1 MKHRIPS
8 TVEESCFTRLRRT
21 EGSAKPKAGLRDGT
35 GGKEVG
41 AFLGTSQ
48 RVGVEEK
55 SGAAAAAT
63 DLGKTR
69 GVAEKHEKKSVSGK
83 SERH

>member
-1 MKHRIPS
+1 M
-8 TVEESCFTRLRRT
+8 EESCFTRLRRT
-21 EGSAKPKAGLRDGT
+21 GGSAKPRAGLRNGT

-48 RVGVEEK
+48 RVGVEEE
-55 SGAAAAAT
+55 SCAAAAAT

-69 GVAEKHEKKSVSGK
+69 GVAEKHEKKSAGDLRGTK
-83 SERH
+83 WPKTQ

>member
-1 MKHRIPS
+1 M
-8 TVEESCFTRLRRT
+8 EESCFTRLRRT
-21 EGSAKPKAGLRDGT
+21 GGSAKQKAGLRDGT

-55 SGAAAAAT
+55 SGAAAAAAT

>member
-1 MKHRIPS
+1 M
-8 TVEESCFTRLRRT
+8 EESCFTRLRRT
-21 EGSAKPKAGLRDGT
+21 GGSSKPKAGLRDGT

-55 SGAAAAAT
+55 SGAAAAAAT